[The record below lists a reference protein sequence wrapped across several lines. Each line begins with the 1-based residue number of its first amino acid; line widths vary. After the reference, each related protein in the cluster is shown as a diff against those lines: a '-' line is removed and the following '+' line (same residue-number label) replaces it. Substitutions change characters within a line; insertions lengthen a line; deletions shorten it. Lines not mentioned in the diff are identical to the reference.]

1 MRNGPISSISVSS
14 IHTTWGY
21 VAAGISGA
29 VGLWGI
35 LMAKRRTVPT
45 VYYWAIGVAVV
56 GLLSQIVIGVIIFSQ
71 GTDPG
76 NQHVFYGVVIA
87 VTFSFAYIYRAQ
99 FRKRPTLYYGLLL
112 LFTMGLGIRGIM
124 TFGNN
129 F

>member
-1 MRNGPISSISVSS
+1 MARRDTAPKSF
-14 IHTTWGY
+14 
-21 VAAGISGA
+21 
-29 VGLWGI
+29 LWGVGI
-35 LMAKRRTVPT
+35 
-45 VYYWAIGVAVV
+45 AVIA
-56 GLLSQIVIGVIIFSQ
+56 LLVQIVLGVMAMSIE
-71 GTDPG
+71 DNNPG

-124 TFGNN
+124 TFGQS

>member
-1 MRNGPISSISVSS
+1 MSS

-21 VAAGISGA
+21 IAAGISGV
-29 VGLWGI
+29 VGLWGV
-35 LMAKRRTVPT
+35 LMAKRETVPKA
-45 VYYWAIGVAVV
+45 YYWAVGVAVT
-56 GLLSQIVIGVIIFSQ
+56 GLLAQIVIGTIMFSQ

-112 LFTMGLGIRGIM
+112 LFTMGLGLRGIM